1 MDLLFLKSFSKD
13 LDKLKDKKVKDDL
26 LLIIEEMKLASVLS
40 EIKNVKKLK
49 GFKNYYRIRVG
60 DHRLG
65 FSYDDQ
71 TISFVRFLL
80 RKDIYKFFP

>member
-1 MDLLFLKSFSKD
+1 VKCALLDVIDEVKLAGNLRELKS
-13 LDKLKDKKVKDDL
+13 L
-26 LLIIEEMKLASVLS
+26 
-40 EIKNVKKLK
+40 KKLK

-60 DHRLG
+60 DYRLG

-71 TISFVRFLL
+71 TIFFIRFLS